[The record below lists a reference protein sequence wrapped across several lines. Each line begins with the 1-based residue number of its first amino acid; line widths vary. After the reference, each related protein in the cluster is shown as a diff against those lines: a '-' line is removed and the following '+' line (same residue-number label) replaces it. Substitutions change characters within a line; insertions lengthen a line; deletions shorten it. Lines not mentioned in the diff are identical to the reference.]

1 MFLPVVAIPARNE
14 VERLPILLAA
24 LAAQTV
30 ARIDHPLRVVI
41 VLNNSDDG
49 SREAVSTAQARY
61 PQLSIDL
68 LAVTYPPEQAHV
80 GTARKQAMD
89 RARAWIGDAAEGVI
103 ITTDADAVPPSNWIE
118 QNLAALAAGA
128 HLVGG
133 QIFGDPMEESAYG
146 AGFLRR
152 AHSIGQ
158 YGKLC
163 DELTALIDPIA
174 HDPWPRHQDHTG
186 ASLAVLGT
194 VYDAIGGMPPL
205 PFREDLAFVDRVLM
219 HGYRLVHPLDVNIT
233 VSARLK
239 GRAPGGMADCIAS
252 WVKAEAE
259 AEPILVEDPQSVLA
273 RAQKRHRIRR
283 LLGRPAAE
291 WHETLTDLGADQADL
306 AKLEFGGA
314 DIARMLQLL
323 AGNEPDAPATMP
335 IELALAEIETHI
347 ANLRKAEHAA

>member
-1 MFLPVVAIPARNE
+1 MLLPVVAIPARNE

-30 ARIDHPLRVVI
+30 ARIDQPLRIVI

-49 SREAVSTAQARY
+49 SSAAVATAQARY

-68 LAVTYPPEQAHV
+68 LAVTYPAEQAHV
-80 GTARKQAMD
+80 GTARKQAMH
-89 RARAWIGDAAEGVI
+89 RAREHIGDSEGAI
-103 ITTDADAVPPSNWIE
+103 LTTDADAVPPPDWIE
-118 QNLAALAAGA
+118 QNLLALGAGA

-133 QIFGDPMEESAYG
+133 QIFGDPAEEAAYG

-152 AHSIGQ
+152 AQLIGQ
-158 YGKLC
+158 YGRLC
-163 DELTALIDPIA
+163 DELSALIDPIA

-186 ASLAVLGT
+186 GSLAVLAT
-194 VYDAIGGMPPL
+194 VYDAVGGMPAL
-205 PFREDLAFVDRVLM
+205 PFREDLAFVDRVLA
-219 HGYRLVHPLDVNIT
+219 HGFRLVHPLAVTIM

-259 AEPILVEDPQSVLA
+259 AEPILVEDPQSVME

-291 WHETLTDLGADQADL
+291 WDETLTELGADPAEL
-306 AKLEFGGA
+306 AALQYGPA
-314 DIARMLQLL
+314 DIARLLQQL

-335 IELALAEIETHI
+335 IAMALAEIETNI
-347 ANLRKAEHAA
+347 ADVRKAEHAA